1 MLEYGPTH
9 TADDDVE
16 LETAL
21 QELVLNLLR
30 DGVETDVRVGADLLS
45 GGHGVGRTTGAG
57 AAERGGTRATGRGWR
72 WTTTQSAVNAETP
85 KIPGHWSSI
94 YWEDNRLLL
103 RVWNSDDLAFPPR
116 KLRFYVGK

>member
-30 DGVETDVRVGADLLS
+30 DGVETDIRC
-45 GGHGVGRTTGAG
+45 RTDFLNVCGSHNC
-57 AAERGGTRATGRGWR
+57 RKNKKKSVW
-72 WTTTQSAVNAETP
+72 AV
-85 KIPGHWSSI
+85 
-94 YWEDNRLLL
+94 
-103 RVWNSDDLAFPPR
+103 
-116 KLRFYVGK
+116 VGKRRTMGVTEENEARNERRDTRGKK

>member
-57 AAERGGTRATGRGWR
+57 GGAGRDEGDGEGMEVDDN
-72 WTTTQSAVNAETP
+72 SAVNAETP
-85 KIPGHWSSI
+85 KF
-94 YWEDNRLLL
+94 R
-103 RVWNSDDLAFPPR
+103 R
-116 KLRFYVGK
+116 

>member
-30 DGVETDVRVGADLLS
+30 DSVETNIGVGTDLIGGD
-45 GGHGVGRTTGAG
+45 GGHGENDGGGRAG
-57 AAERGGTRATGRGWR
+57 DEVHDADAEGMEVDDNTERCQRGNAQNYRPLAGHLLGR
-72 WTTTQSAVNAETP
+72 
-85 KIPGHWSSI
+85 
-94 YWEDNRLLL
+94 
-103 RVWNSDDLAFPPR
+103 
-116 KLRFYVGK
+116 